1 MFVDNIPHKKNKC
14 WFKASFKIVNVIG
27 AVVVLKVGTNNY
39 FMNNTYTKKA
49 FSTIMLLLVNIYI
62 FAQDSARVATTT
74 STSVT
79 SEEWYMQKWVWA
91 LGGVVLIIILLALF
105 SGGSKRSGRTDKVI
119 ITKTVRTESD
129 TD

>member
-1 MFVDNIPHKKNKC
+1 MHPDEYFAYYYHIIMEGSSPFSHL
-14 WFKASFKIVNVIG
+14 KIR
-27 AVVVLKVGTNNY
+27 LKHY

-49 FSTIMLLLVNIYI
+49 FSTIMLLLLTIYT
-62 FAQDSARVATTT
+62 FAQDSTRVATTT

-79 SEEWYMQKWVWA
+79 TEEWYMQKWVWV

-105 SGGSKRSGRTDKVI
+105 SGGSKSSGRTDKVI
-119 ITKTVRTESD
+119 VTKTVRTESD